1 MNKKSIFLA
10 TLLVV
15 LFLASAAAISL
26 AYLAQSQCSAL
37 GIEFGYPK
45 IVGWHLEII
54 CQYRLDV
61 PLKDLVPSVFAMVPS
76 INL

>member
-26 AYLAQSQCSAL
+26 AYLAQSQCAAL

-45 IVGWHLEII
+45 IVGFHLEII

-61 PLKDLVPSVFAMVPS
+61 PLKELVPDVFVTP
-76 INL
+76 

>member
-1 MNKKSIFLA
+1 MSKLTVFLA
-10 TLLVV
+10 VLLAL
-15 LFLASAAAISL
+15 LFLAAMAVVSL